1 MSFSSNDDVR
11 QDVTRR
17 ALYMSPGEARDPDLH
32 LLPHRRQGEPG
43 ADRVRGRRGRRLPG
57 PLSEGADPSARRAQA
72 PHRIDRAPRPVGRAA
87 DRPLRARGAPPGRAH
102 RLRRA
107 WLPPLLQHRAGG
119 RAGGPPHPFPLHRR
133 PPVIRVRGLRK
144 DYPGG
149 PRALDGIDLHVAR
162 GEFVA
167 LIGSSGAGKSTLLRC
182 LNGLVTPTA
191 GQVEVDGVAVTGL
204 DNAVLGRLPHVPR
217 WRSLLGWFAAAE
229 LERTRATL
237 ARVGLA
243 DLAGRRVDTLS
254 GGQQQRV
261 AIARALV
268 QGPAVILADEPMASL
283 DPALSHTVM
292 ELLRRINRED
302 GITVVA
308 SLHVLELARS
318 YGQRIVGLRH
328 GRVVHDGPPASLDD
342 AAAAR
347 IFEP

>member
-1 MSFSSNDDVR
+1 M
-11 QDVTRR
+11 
-17 ALYMSPGEARDPDLH
+17 
-32 LLPHRRQGEPG
+32 
-43 ADRVRGRRGRRLPG
+43 
-57 PLSEGADPSARRAQA
+57 
-72 PHRIDRAPRPVGRAA
+72 
-87 DRPLRARGAPPGRAH
+87 
-102 RLRRA
+102 
-107 WLPPLLQHRAGG
+107 
-119 RAGGPPHPFPLHRR
+119 
-133 PPVIRVRGLRK
+133 IRVRGLRK

-149 PRALDGIDLHVAR
+149 PRALDGVDLHIAR

-182 LNGLVTPTA
+182 LNGLVAPSA
-191 GQVEVDGVAVTGL
+191 GQVEVDGISVTATEPEALRRVRARVGFVFQQFNLLRRLTVL
-204 DNAVLGRLPHVPR
+204 DNAVLGRLAHASR
-217 WRSLLGWFAAAE
+217 WRSLLGWFAAPD
-229 LERTRATL
+229 LERARATL
-237 ARVGLA
+237 ARVGLG

-308 SLHVLELARS
+308 SLHVLELARA
-318 YGQRIVGLRH
+318 YGERIVGLRR
-328 GRVVHDGPPASLDD
+328 GRVVHDGPPSSLDD

-347 IFEP
+347 IFASGEPASAAGAP